1 MTVVHIA
8 DLIAEV
14 ADDFEVNDR
23 VAEDLVDR
31 LCHRQSEQEE
41 WDEMMDEGED
51 VESLE

>member
-8 DLIAEV
+8 DVVAEV
-14 ADDFEVNDR
+14 ADDFEINGR

-41 WDEMMDEGED
+41 WDELMDEVEQLED
-51 VESLE
+51 LD